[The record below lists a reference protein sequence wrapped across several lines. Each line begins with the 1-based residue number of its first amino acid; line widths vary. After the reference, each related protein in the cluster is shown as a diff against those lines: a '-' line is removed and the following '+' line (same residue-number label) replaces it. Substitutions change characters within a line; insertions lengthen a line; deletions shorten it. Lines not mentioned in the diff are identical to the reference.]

1 MKFQSGYHLFF
12 HSHSNNSALLWL
24 TVGSC
29 DLLHEKNALFSS
41 NLVREKSNWDSAMQI
56 QNDVKCHAV
65 PFWLDKYLRM
75 HFPFFVYVKFSPLLM
90 NNFKPKVY
98 RIFIFNFFSFGSVLL
113 SFSRKKL
120 LTTENT
126 IRFCALYKHVFVPY
140 FHPYNPKRLPCSLLR

>member
-1 MKFQSGYHLFF
+1 MNNYPLGLYLPWTNWGLIKKLSLLLIGDRKRIRFYPNESIFNEISIRLPFFF

-29 DLLHEKNALFSS
+29 DRLHEKNALFSS
-41 NLVREKSNWDSAMQI
+41 NLVRETSNWDSAMQI

-90 NNFKPKVY
+90 NNLKPK
-98 RIFIFNFFSFGSVLL
+98 FCELSNLHFQFFFLW
-113 SFSRKKL
+113 
-120 LTTENT
+120 
-126 IRFCALYKHVFVPY
+126 
-140 FHPYNPKRLPCSLLR
+140 